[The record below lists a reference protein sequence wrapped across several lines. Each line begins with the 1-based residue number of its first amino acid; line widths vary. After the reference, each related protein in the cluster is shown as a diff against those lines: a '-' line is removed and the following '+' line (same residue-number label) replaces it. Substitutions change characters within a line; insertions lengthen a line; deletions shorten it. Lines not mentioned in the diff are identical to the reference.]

1 MRIDNR
7 CKCLRVPTRV
17 GLICVGIV
25 LFVTISTAQQDG
37 LHKLP
42 TYEPSIGVSGVIRN
56 FGSRLSGLVKLWEE
70 GFPAVQ
76 PGVRFEDNLA
86 SSDAAIGGLEAGVE
100 QGEYLPLTAEAL
112 RTERA
117 KLD

>member
-1 MRIDNR
+1 MYQKQSRVMPF
-7 CKCLRVPTRV
+7 CLS
-17 GLICVGIV
+17 VGIG
-25 LFVTISTAQQDG
+25 LFFIWSVSFAKQPELKQ
-37 LHKLP
+37 LP
-42 TYEPSIGVSGVIRN
+42 EYKSEMKVHGVIRN

-86 SSDAAIGGLEAGVE
+86 SSDAAIGGREAGVE